1 MTTLRATTHDAGQTH
16 ALGRRLGTLLRAGDV
31 VVLDGELGTGKTVVA
46 KGIAVALGVTEPVV
60 SPTFTVVREYD
71 APTPLVHV
79 DVYRLDHLQELH
91 DLGFDDLVGGEA
103 VIVVEWG
110 DRVSAALPSDRLRV
124 LLEPGERDDD
134 RVVSVDAAGISWSDR
149 RDALTAALAT
159 SDFGAL
165 DG

>member
-1 MTTLRATTHDAGQTH
+1 MTLHTTTRAAEETH
-16 ALGRRLGTLLRAGDV
+16 ALGQRLGAILRPGDV

-71 APTPLVHV
+71 AATPLVHV

-103 VIVVEWG
+103 VTVVEWG

-124 LLEPGERDDD
+124 LLEPGDGDDERI
-134 RVVSVDAAGISWSDR
+134 VSIEAAGITWAER
-149 RDALTAALAT
+149 ADALAQVV
-159 SDFGAL
+159 S
-165 DG
+165 